1 MLSACTA
8 SGGTFYVATDGD
20 DKADG
25 SSATPFATIAAG
37 VSAAAASSAP
47 RIVVVR
53 SGEYRIDSA
62 IEISEAV
69 TVRSETGN
77 RADVVIDGQ
86 GKTPLVK
93 WTSSNPK
100 ATLSGLTLA
109 NGYTTRNDEGAG
121 VFMYGGTIT
130 NCVVRNCLK
139 TGEGTRNSYGAGIY
153 ARLAPNIVDTIV
165 CGNIVSNAVE
175 SSTTTYYSRGGGIY
189 IFDSAGGSVRG
200 CTVENNIAWISM
212 ETSSANN
219 PNANFCRGGGICVN
233 DTTASP
239 VTDFK
244 IVDCIIRGNCATN
257 ASAKGKA
264 GCGGGLYVNSGTT
277 VSNCLVYGNMASALG
292 GGVCAKGASL
302 SHCTITNNV
311 INAVTSNGYELR
323 GAGVFL
329 DGSNPQCLNS
339 IIAGNKLQG
348 ASSTVYASSTVSGGG
363 GIGITSSSAFVA
375 NCIVSN
381 NTAHAGGAFLVYD
394 GGGMISNCLVCA
406 NSGSLGGGAMVYW
419 KPQGMMMADCI
430 IVDNTA
436 GGDGGAV
443 CFGKSAGENCGGLAF
458 RNCFIG
464 RNSLTDGEGLFNS
477 AVAATYSQPL
487 TIEYCTLAANT
498 SYRFVVST
506 SASAK
511 SAVSNVFC
519 RGNVIF
525 DTRRRDDS
533 SVTVASVFGPD
544 GAGDVSAATTNAWCN
559 FTESGL
565 AGFSTDPQYGNFGII
580 TSASFVDAG
589 SGDYRLVG
597 GSGVKDKGG
606 PIQPWMGNGGK
617 KGPFDMGD
625 GTMTVVYDGGYGID
639 IVRNKALPR
648 LGGLPEPGCFEL
660 WVPSGFTLIFW

>member
-1 MLSACTA
+1 MLSSSTA
-8 SGGTFYVATDGD
+8 SGGTFYVATGGD
-20 DKADG
+20 DGANG
-25 SSATPFATIAAG
+25 SSETPFATIAVG
-37 VSAAAASSAP
+37 VSAATASSAP

-62 IEISEAV
+62 IEISAAV

-77 RADVVIDGQ
+77 RADVIIDGQ

-93 WTSSNPK
+93 WTSANPK

-109 NGYTTRNDEGAG
+109 NGYTTSADEGAG

-139 TGEGTRNSYGAGIY
+139 NGGGGSHAYGAGIY
-153 ARLAPNIVDTIV
+153 ARYAPNIVDTIV
-165 CGNIVSNAVE
+165 CGNIVSNANPASE
-175 SSTTTYYSRGGGIY
+175 NYYSRGGGIY
-189 IFDSAGGSVRG
+189 IFDSTGGSVRG
-200 CTVENNIAWISM
+200 CTVENNIAWVSRG
-212 ETSSANN
+212 TSNQNN
-219 PNANFCRGGGICVN
+219 PNANLCRGGGICVN
-233 DTTASP
+233 DSTS
-239 VTDFK
+239 FE

-257 ASAKGKA
+257 ASANGKA
-264 GCGGGLYVNSGTT
+264 GRGGGLYVNSGTT
-277 VSNCLVYGNMASALG
+277 VSNCLVYGNMASAQG
-292 GGVCAKGASL
+292 GGVYANGSSL
-302 SHCTITNNV
+302 SHCTITNNA
-311 INAVTSNGYELR
+311 INAVTSAGFELR

-348 ASSTVYASSTVSGGG
+348 ASKVYASQAEICGGG

-381 NTAHAGGAFLVYD
+381 NTAHAGGAFLVYG

-443 CFGKSAGENCGGLAF
+443 CFGKSAGADCGGLAF

-477 AVAATYSQPL
+477 AVAAAYSQPL

-506 SASAK
+506 STSAK

-639 IVRNKALPR
+639 IVRNNALPR

-660 WVPSGFTLIFW
+660 WVPSGFTLIFR